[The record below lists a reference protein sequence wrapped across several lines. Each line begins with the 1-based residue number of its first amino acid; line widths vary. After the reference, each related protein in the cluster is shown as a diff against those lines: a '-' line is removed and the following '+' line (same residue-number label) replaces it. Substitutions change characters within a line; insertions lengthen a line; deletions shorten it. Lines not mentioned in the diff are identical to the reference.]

1 MPFAY
6 LSYLRYAFESL
17 VVTIYVFD
25 RCPRRISSNFVE
37 KIGKATNP
45 VELIGTL
52 VQNFNLTAKDAS
64 SFSVLLGV
72 DTQCVEGIINGTIDY
87 FGLQNNGVS
96 SSSNNDDYDDYDNGT
111 AVVVATTPVPLYQLP
126 KDDTQNEESSYVLSY
141 YSLREQVLIPN
152 ILTLMGFIIT
162 LKVLTYYILL
172 RKTRL

>member
-17 VVTIYVFD
+17 VVTIYGFD

-87 FGLQNNGVS
+87 FGLQNNGISS
-96 SSSNNDDYDDYDNGT
+96 SSSNDDDYDDYDNGT
-111 AVVVATTPVPLYQLP
+111 AVAVTSPAPLYQLP
-126 KDDTQNEESSYVLSY
+126 KDDSQNEESSYVLSY
-141 YSLREQVLIPN
+141 YSLKEQVLIPN
-152 ILTLMGFIIT
+152 ILTLMAFIIT